1 MKKINLRKLV
11 AAALFAALAC
21 VATLVIQVPSPIGGY
36 LNLGDCVVL
45 LCGWL
50 LEPIYGSIAAGL
62 GPALADGISG
72 YVVYAPATFVIKALM
87 ALAAYFIGKIFVRS
101 RYIASLV
108 SGVCAEAVMVLGYF
122 AFEAMFLQLGWGA
135 SAGIVSNI
143 VQGITGVICAFLLK
157 EIIDRKKL
165 WKY

>member
-1 MKKINLRKLV
+1 MKKITLRKLV

-50 LEPIYGSIAAGL
+50 LGPIYGPIAAGL
-62 GPALADGISG
+62 GSALADGISS

-87 ALAAYFIGKIFVRS
+87 ALGAYFIGKMFVRS
-101 RYIASLV
+101 RHIASFV
-108 SGVCAEAVMVLGYF
+108 SGVCAEAIMVLGYF
-122 AFEAMFLQLGWGA
+122 AFEAIFLQLGWGA
-135 SAGIVSNI
+135 AAGIVSNI
-143 VQGITGVICAFLLK
+143 IQGIVGVICAFLLK

>member
-1 MKKINLRKLV
+1 MKKVNLHKLV

-21 VATLVIQVPSPIGGY
+21 AATLVIQVPSPVGGY

-50 LEPIYGSIAAGL
+50 LGPVYGTIAAGL
-62 GPALADGISG
+62 GPALADIFSG
-72 YVVYAPATFVIKALM
+72 YVMYAPATFVIKALM
-87 ALAAYFIGKIFVRS
+87 ALVAYFVGKLLPRA
-101 RYIASLV
+101 RYAAPLV

-122 AFEAMFLQLGWGA
+122 LFEAIFLRLGLGA
-135 SAGIVSNI
+135 AAGIVSNL
-143 VQGITGVICAFLLK
+143 VQGGAGVICAFLLK
-157 EIIDRKKL
+157 AAIDRKRL